1 MMSKHLEY
9 LYEIEN
15 PKVDTILNRIN
26 NRLSLRDPLRDSLR
40 LMAFL
45 AEELELKK
53 DVDLDSELAKVKAHY
68 PSCKNF
74 ERDFVSLCFSIATG
88 VGKTRLMGA
97 FITYLYLKKGVRN
110 FFVLSP
116 NLTIYDKLIEDFGN
130 PNHPKYVFKGISEF
144 VTNRPVIINGDNYAQ
159 QGQLYKDQEVRIN
172 IFNIAKFNSDNKIG
186 RGKAEAG
193 KPPKIKRLAEYL
205 GQSYWEYLCGLD
217 DLVVLMDEAHRYHA
231 DASKKAL
238 NELKPILGLELTATP
253 IDEKGKAFKNVV
265 YEYNLA
271 QALEDG
277 KYVKSPA
284 VATRKDF
291 NEKKNLTPKEIEQFK
306 LEDAISVHEDTKVEL
321 ELYAKSNN
329 VPLVKPFILVVCKD
343 INHATEVFEY
353 MSSNAFYKGQ
363 FEGKVL
369 QIDSSTKKVEEIEKQ
384 FLSLESPENEIEIV
398 IHVNML
404 KEGWDVT
411 NLYTIVPL
419 RAANASVL
427 IEQTIGRGLR
437 LPYNGKR
444 TGVDKVDKL
453 TVLAHDNF
461 NKVIQEAKNPDSV
474 LNKLT
479 YVELDEEAFKTP
491 SVVITSETKVN
502 AEVKR
507 EQAKI
512 AQVQNPQRKQEL
524 THALEA
530 KKAIVNAIP
539 TFSSS
544 DGVNSVKDLAKP
556 EIKKR
561 AIEKIKQEFSKGQQN
576 IFTPQII
583 AAAIEQYDAVV
594 ENFQTQI
601 IEIPRMDLVLEE
613 VETWFEDFE
622 LDTSTGF
629 ELNAMKEEIMRQEL
643 KDQSNVDTLGVRQ
656 GAFVNETPVNQ
667 VIAEL
672 INYSDVDYDESAD
685 LLNKLVTQALD
696 KLKSNSS
703 EEELPVLVRQYRKLI
718 ASRIYEQLKKNF
730 KMSNPDYVPPTILP
744 FVKIEDWNFTVPKED
759 GYRHYTDVIQ
769 PLSLVPKYVY
779 RGFEKAC
786 HYEYKFDSNTEKDF
800 SFVIEQDKSVLK
812 WLRPASNQFRI
823 YWSTTGQKYEP
834 DFVVETEDSIFM
846 CEPKKAKEVDTEE
859 VQLKMKAALNY
870 CHYANEFTSKNGGKK
885 WRYLLIPHDKVD
897 KTSSFEGLVNRFEKL
912 KK

>member
-1 MMSKHLEY
+1 MNN
-9 LYEIEN
+9 IA
-15 PKVDTILNRIN
+15 NRIK
-26 NRLSLRDPLRDSLR
+26 NRLSLRDPLRDSLDIVAQ
-40 LMAFL
+40 LV
-45 AEELELKK
+45 EELELRK
-53 DVDLDSELAKVKAHY
+53 DADLETELAKIKALY
-68 PSCKNF
+68 PSCKSF

-97 FITYLYLKKGVRN
+97 FISYLYLKKGIKN
-110 FFVLSP
+110 FFVLAP
-116 NLTIYDKLIEDFGN
+116 NLTIYDKLIQDFGN

-144 VTNRPVIINGDNYAQ
+144 VTNRPQLIHGDNYEQQAQ
-159 QGQLYKDQEVRIN
+159 LHSKDASQSALWSSPIRIN
-172 IFNIAKFNSDNKIG
+172 VFNISKFNSDSKV
-186 RGKAEAG
+186 GKGNSEEG
-193 KPPKIKRLAEYL
+193 KPPKMKRLAEYL
-205 GQSYWEYLCGLD
+205 GQSYWEYLSNLD

-238 NELKPILGLELTATP
+238 NELKPVLGLELTATP

-265 YEYNLA
+265 FEYNLA

-284 VATRKDF
+284 IAKRKDF
-291 NEKKNLTPKEIEQFK
+291 DAKNLTPKEIEQFK
-306 LEDAISVHEDTKVEL
+306 LEDAISVHEDTKNAL
-321 ELYAKSNN
+321 ELYSRNNN
-329 VPLVKPFILVVCKD
+329 VPVVKPFILVVCRD
-343 INHATEVFEY
+343 IKHATEVFEY
-353 MSSNAFYKGQ
+353 INSIAFYQGQ
-363 FEGKVL
+363 YQGKVL
-369 QIDSSTKKVEEIEKQ
+369 QIDSSTKKEDEIERQ
-384 FLSLESPENEIEIV
+384 FISLESPDNEIEIV

-437 LPYNGKR
+437 LPYNGMR

-461 NKVIQEAKNPDSV
+461 DKVIQEAKNPDSI
-474 LNKLT
+474 LNK
-479 YVELDEEAFKTP
+479 VSFIELDEEELATK
-491 SVVITSETKVN
+491 SEVVTSSTKIN

-512 AQVQNPQRKQEL
+512 AQVQNPEKRQEL

-530 KKAIVNAIP
+530 KKAIINAIP
-539 TFSSS
+539 TFTSSE
-544 DGVNSVKDLAKP
+544 GVNSVKDLSKP
-556 EIKKR
+556 EIKKK
-561 AIEKIKQEFSKGQQN
+561 AIEKITQELNKGQLN
-576 IFTPQII
+576 FFTPQII
-583 AAAIEQYDAVV
+583 QAAIEQYDAVV
-594 ENFQTQI
+594 ENFKAQT

-613 VETWFEDFE
+613 VKTWFEDFD
-622 LDTSTGF
+622 LDTSSGF
-629 ELNAMKEEIMRQEL
+629 ELNVTKEEIIRLGL
-643 KDQSNVDTLGVRQ
+643 KDQKIDTLGVQQ
-656 GAFVNETPVNQ
+656 GAFVNETPTNQ

-672 INYSDVDYDESAD
+672 INYSDVDYDESAV

-696 KLKSNSS
+696 KLKSKSS

-718 ASRIYEQLKKNF
+718 ASRIYEQLKTHF
-730 KMSNPDYVPPTILP
+730 KMSNPDYVPPKILP

-759 GYRHYTDVIQ
+759 GYRHYTDIIQ

-800 SFVIEQDKSVLK
+800 AFVVENDNSVLK
-812 WLRPASNQFRI
+812 WLRPADNQFRI
-823 YWSTTGQKYEP
+823 YWGQSSRRYQP

-846 CEPKKAKEVDTEE
+846 CEPKKAKEIETEE
-859 VQLKMKAALNY
+859 VQLKMKAALKY
-870 CHYANEFTSKNGGKK
+870 CYYANEFTKKNGGKK
-885 WRYLLIPHDKVD
+885 WRYLLIPHDQIE
-897 KTSSFEGLVNRFEKL
+897 KTSSFAGLINKFERFIKN
-912 KK
+912 